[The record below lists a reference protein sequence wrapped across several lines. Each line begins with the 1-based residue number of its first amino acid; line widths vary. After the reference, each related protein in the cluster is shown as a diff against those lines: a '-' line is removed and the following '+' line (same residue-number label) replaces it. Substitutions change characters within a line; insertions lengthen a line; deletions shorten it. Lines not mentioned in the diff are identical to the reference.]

1 MEEYFEILHS
11 ALDEYLVSLT
21 ATLYRRDDAYRS
33 TRNAMEALCRTHP
46 WLEALYDTALV
57 RAVTEEEYAVLQTYL
72 QHQTDAAML
81 DRRAAYCRGL
91 YDAIGFLRRVGV
103 L

>member
-1 MEEYFEILHS
+1 MEEYFGLVLS
-11 ALDEYLVSLT
+11 ALDEYLATLT
-21 ATLYRRDDAYRS
+21 AALYRRDDAYRS
-33 TRNAMEALCRTHP
+33 TREAMEALCRAYP
-46 WLEALYDTALV
+46 WLEELYDPALV

-81 DRRAAYCRGL
+81 DRRAAYCRGC
-91 YDAIGFLRRVGV
+91 YDAIGFLRRAGV